1 LGKINV
7 TAEKNMNLIH
17 SPNLDLYF
25 ILQVKS
31 SYSLSSFDANILN
44 QDLEMQAINDARENI
59 LQVFDNSTV
68 PLYLVDLSVSEEY
81 KDWIIFS
88 QNKFNVSGMSSKIVN
103 FIVSPKI
110 NMTSQTNKTH
120 HIDIVIKPENSI
132 AITKRLNVFI
142 KYANMGIVN
151 IGNTTIQINELGV
164 DETISFCLARPDY
177 VGCERLLYFC
187 KDHPEYGKCKELYK
201 ERIIEVPASY
211 NISGDKIEEMVMSVS
226 KTDELMERQ
235 DNKYN
240 IIQQDVAS
248 VATRQSGIESSFK
261 ALIQKVNDNERMQA
275 DNELKAKRTNVLRFV
290 IGILLSL
297 IVGIFMLLKFLAW
310 RGTIYQQIRQSP
322 GE

>member
-1 LGKINV
+1 
-7 TAEKNMNLIH
+7 
-17 SPNLDLYF
+17 
-25 ILQVKS
+25 
-31 SYSLSSFDANILN
+31 
-44 QDLEMQAINDARENI
+44 
-59 LQVFDNSTV
+59 
-68 PLYLVDLSVSEEY
+68 
-81 KDWIIFS
+81 
-88 QNKFNVSGMSSKIVN
+88 MSSKIVN

-261 ALIQKVNDNERMQA
+261 ALIQKVNDNERIQA
-275 DNELKAKRTNVLRFV
+275 DNELKAKRANVLRFV
-290 IGILLSL
+290 MGILLSL
-297 IVGIFMLLKFLAW
+297 FIGIFMLLKFLAW
-310 RGTIYQQIRQSP
+310 HGTIYQQIRQSP